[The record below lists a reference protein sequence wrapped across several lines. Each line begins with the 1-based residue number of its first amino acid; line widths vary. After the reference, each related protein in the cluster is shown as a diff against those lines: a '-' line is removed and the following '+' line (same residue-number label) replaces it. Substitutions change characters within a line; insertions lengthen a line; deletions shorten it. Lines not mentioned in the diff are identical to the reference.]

1 VRGDAGVVSP
11 VDPAEAE
18 RKRQTWR
25 DFFAGGGRYEVRYLP
40 ARWHDIVRRNVV
52 TAALMIGLAVV
63 LVAVLWWWGRLGPF
77 VLGGVLALVMVVYA
91 LTALH
96 RRTMLMAQSGG
107 EPGFALGVSDAGFH
121 TPVRGIGTIPWP
133 EVRGIF
139 LVDAHKKADAM
150 RASKGLQGA
159 AARFAAKNGADSVQ
173 INVVLHDGKALRRRV
188 PRRSHRRV
196 VQTWAHHDGPQFGVI
211 SFSMDSA
218 TDQSDPSAM
227 PRLGLALT
235 VQCEERGIPTRLD
248 SDATRFA
255 EHMMRISNVFDHS
268 GVDGT
273 AAGTGADATGGQS
286 RT

>member
-1 VRGDAGVVSP
+1 VVSP

-173 INVVLHDGKALRRRV
+173 INVVLHDGKALRRRI

-273 AAGTGADATGGQS
+273 AAGTGAGATGGQS

>member
-1 VRGDAGVVSP
+1 VVSP

-173 INVVLHDGKALRRRV
+173 INVVLHDGKALRRRI